1 MASDYL
7 EIVDRLVCGFY
18 DYCPGVCAFSSLY
31 RRVIADITPA
41 EDRST
46 YLSRLNAC
54 GTAAYIV
61 GPAIGGVLA
70 LVNNHFP
77 LYMAGITSGIAL
89 VLAIFFLKESNPLV
103 LQRREAKKNGAAGE
117 QVAEKKAEKP
127 LKKVKAH
134 VSGTMMLCFCFDFC
148 VRWTSNAIESRYG
161 IYLSDTFNTPSIVYS

>member
-1 MASDYL
+1 M
-7 EIVDRLVCGFY
+7 I
-18 DYCPGVCAFSSLY
+18 
-31 RRVIADITPA
+31 PA

>member
-1 MASDYL
+1 MIIVQAYAHYL
-7 EIVDRLVCGFY
+7 PF
-18 DYCPGVCAFSSLY
+18 Y
-31 RRVIADITPA
+31 RRVIADIIPA

-77 LYMAGITSGIAL
+77 LYMAGITSGIAM

-103 LQRREAKKNGAAGE
+103 LQRREAKKSGAAEE
-117 QVAEKKAEKP
+117 QVAEKNKP

-148 VRWTSNAIESRYG
+148 GRWTSNAIESRYG

>member
-1 MASDYL
+1 MASDHL
-7 EIVDRLVCGFY
+7 EIADRLVRGFY
-18 DYCPGVCAFSSLY
+18 DYCPGVCAFSSFY
-31 RRVIADITPA
+31 RRVIADIIPA

-77 LYMAGITSGIAL
+77 LYMAGITSGIAM

-103 LQRREAKKNGAAGE
+103 LQRREAKKSGAAEE
-117 QVAEKKAEKP
+117 QVVEKEKP

-134 VSGTMMLCFCFDFC
+134 VSGTMLCFCFDFC